1 MRSGCNQDISQ
12 PSIRNPSSFAV
23 VMSVVERGRAS
34 GVYLVEGGGVD
45 GSRAEGRRQ
54 RLLIALLCVRRG
66 ARTRLS
72 RTQWR
77 ILIDSVAGWLS
88 VGIHRLGIATRPMAD
103 S

>member
-23 VMSVVERGRAS
+23 VMRVVERGRAFTW
-34 GVYLVEGGGVD
+34 
-45 GSRAEGRRQ
+45 SRVAESMGQEQGRRQ